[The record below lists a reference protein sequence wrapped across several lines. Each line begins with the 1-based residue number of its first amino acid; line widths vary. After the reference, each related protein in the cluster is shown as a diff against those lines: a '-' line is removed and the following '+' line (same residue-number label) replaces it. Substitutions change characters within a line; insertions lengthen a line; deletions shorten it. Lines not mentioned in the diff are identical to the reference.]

1 MTLMKSLVMI
11 MTLAMTAGCATVDPS
26 SATPSIQPAGT
37 DEEGLRES
45 WQNALL
51 EAVQFTQ

>member
-1 MTLMKSLVMI
+1 MKFLVMI
-11 MTLAMTAGCATVDPS
+11 MTLAMTAGCATVDPL
-26 SATPSIQPAGT
+26 SATPSIQPTGT